1 MSWAAVA
8 VVGGSI
14 VSGAMGSSSAKKAG
28 RAQAAATRQ
37 ATALQRE
44 MYNTTRNDLAQ
55 YREVGGK
62 YTNELD
68 RAMPGL
74 TKNFAMSDFEK
85 DPGYDFRMQ
94 EGQKALE
101 RSAAARG
108 GATGGAALKAL
119 SRYGQDYASNEYSNA
134 YNRFG
139 QDRDQRFNKLSSL
152 ANMGQSAA
160 AGSAQ
165 AAQNFGNQAGQ
176 NIIGAGNAQAASQ
189 IASGNAWSNAVE
201 QGMGAY
207 AMGGGFGANK
217 VTPDAAA
224 DYSSKPTNTGDAIR
238 GNFGNYN
245 FPIYKK

>member
-1 MSWAAVA
+1 
-8 VVGGSI
+8 
-14 VSGAMGSSSAKKAG
+14 
-28 RAQAAATRQ
+28 
-37 ATALQRE
+37 
-44 MYNTTRNDLAQ
+44 
-55 YREVGGK
+55 
-62 YTNELD
+62 
-68 RAMPGL
+68 
-74 TKNFAMSDFEK
+74 
-85 DPGYDFRMQ
+85 
-94 EGQKALE
+94 
-101 RSAAARG
+101 
-108 GATGGAALKAL
+108 
-119 SRYGQDYASNEYSNA
+119 
-134 YNRFG
+134 
-139 QDRDQRFNKLSSL
+139 
-152 ANMGQSAA
+152 MGQSAA

-189 IASGNAWSNAVE
+189 IASGNAWSNAIG